1 MQIMKCKISPEFIFV
16 VIIFLLIVF
25 VSTYGSIHYIPYTE
39 VSTKLNG
46 YPYSENYENIDLD
59 LNDNENNKKDK
70 IPSEKTSTI
79 DSSVSVSVSPFESV
93 LKSKLNSSPVTNTLS
108 SMPKKTTEGLTTLQG
123 STYGKNNSIDVISSL
138 PSSPDCVGISSG
150 LSNSTGGIC
159 ISPEIKKLIQTRGL
173 NSSKQDS
180 QIGA

>member
-46 YPYSENYENIDLD
+46 YPYSENYDNMDS
-59 LNDNENNKKDK
+59 NENSSKNK
-70 IPSEKTSTI
+70 IPSENTMDV
-79 DSSVSVSVSPFESV
+79 DSSISPFESV
-93 LKSKLNSSPVTNTLS
+93 LNSKLNSSPVTNTPS
-108 SMPKKTTEGLTTLQG
+108 SMPKEQMEGMTTLQG
-123 STYGKNNSIDVISSL
+123 STYGSNKQIDVISSL
-138 PSSPDCVGISSG
+138 PSSAECVGISSG

-159 ISPEIKKLIQTRGL
+159 ISPQVKQLIQTRGL
-173 NSSKQDS
+173 NSTRQAS